1 MNSCKFIITDS
12 TGKPHVFESEAALDD
27 FFYNNVNYI
36 KKKGFTNDIVFSR
49 SPDALRTRNILLEQK
64 EKAKDLKETFLKA
77 KRNAINL
84 DSDLALNPDPPFIGV
99 TKFLIG
105 RRNAEGNLLM
115 PEFREKTYWAD
126 RISHWTNPIR
136 NGESIQDMFNEWEI
150 RLLADGNTLDEK
162 YQNFL
167 NQRSQGG
174 TYKPLT
180 RQEAQNLRKAIE
192 TKWKI
197 VNTEGTAIHFVM
209 QQFFSELTDKY
220 GAPISKDGKTLH
232 VFDLIN
238 TPQDGFPSIQDYI
251 MDKIKT
257 DLKSEMGNK
266 YSDNLITPQLLDQ
279 LIHYGHDLL
288 TQIQTLIPGDLEFFP
303 ELQITG
309 DLHEVSSGPSKLL
322 GILDLVVVDQFGT
335 PHIFD
340 YKCSDKKY
348 SEFYKAKQRS
358 FWYQQAIYER
368 LLRQHGLNTTRS
380 NIRIAPITL
389 NNLHCENVEETLTNP
404 DNIQFAFDGIYYP
417 PNSDMIE
424 DIRQNIYGVS
434 SQGKSPIIDNIDEFL
449 PEEKIEDATTNGA
462 FSFVTNM
469 MGKFFPD
476 YTYNG
481 EEQDIRQ
488 EVEDAGGFE
497 KADDNLYHFKINSYK
512 DITAKD
518 PEELVEE
525 VKKYRKRQRERKP
538 QMAETVITALQYAI
552 ENNTKDITDIIKHI
566 DTRYLEDDKALQG
579 WFKNY
584 LQRYCNKDWR
594 IIPSETAKQFGCILL
609 RNNWTNQIDII
620 KLSTSNLKN
629 IRNIKGNNNTFLT
642 RAFQQDVVETS
653 NNRSRMLQ
661 DAEGNRELIET
672 LLMINTMP
680 TIFSGTYNNAVVGN
694 IEVINPY
701 KGEGLTAS
709 NEEILYS
716 YNKLKNFS
724 PIEGAQDNITNG
736 NIKLAPKW
744 ELFKRELDEALNDN
758 SSYKLSSQEYF
769 QKCQN
774 EIENILTGDNVETKI
789 RALLKVIKGLE
800 DTYQIKQLS
809 ANQLNS
815 ETDLSPV
822 YRLYYNSLITLGELR
837 GLKFRQQL
845 KESAKWV
852 EGGARNILVKGLN
865 GIWIDNPGNLTSQT
879 LNSITELHKIALQNV
894 RRDVTQNTS
903 KIRNL
908 VQKLKKEKN
917 FGYITSS
924 VKNDID
930 LYKNLYE
937 VTSDGD
943 FRFKF
948 VDSPSLSATEKE
960 LLKYALYIINRN
972 RFPTY
977 TDEQLA
983 AREAGNDISYYRV
996 PLCRANRTDQ
1006 RDAPIKKKAGENG
1019 ELEDYQKSYLNS
1031 LVDNLKQLNPKVAL
1045 QDLRD
1050 NIYGIFTE
1058 DDSDYK
1064 DAAKL
1069 FDLTTIFDAT
1079 EPDASGNNLQNRLD
1093 AIATRGTGYFEQ
1105 NLENL
1110 LFKHMVAYST
1120 KKRIDEIMPEI
1131 KSGMAYLINLGESQN
1146 TNFEN
1151 DVEYYQNYI
1160 QNKIK
1165 NQPIDEDPI
1174 LGSGEKSQ
1182 KVRAVTGKIKSAA
1195 SLVALGFSPI
1205 QWFGQRLDGLWKDI
1219 QFIIRKPDG
1228 TNAFTLKNMISAYK
1242 EVNKDLFHYSDK
1254 PTKCQ
1259 LINEL
1264 YGIND
1269 MDMNQYADKLR
1280 TDKHGLFNLN
1290 ELAYKFTSRP
1300 DFYNRMTI
1308 IVAQMKAQGVW
1319 DALDV
1324 VDGRLVYNYKKDKRF
1339 EAYANDRKDDPK
1351 YDEQRA
1357 LYLAIAQQFV
1367 EEGTSNPDGTLFQIG
1382 QDLPAAYTSK
1392 EMESMKSL
1400 CDLTYGYYT
1409 NENKSMIHSTFLGGL
1424 WMQMKT
1430 YWSGKKNQYL
1440 NSGGVRLLGHWEQ
1453 LKNDNGEPLYY
1464 QTDDDGNILLEEPPV
1479 PQNQVNNQ
1487 QMLIPFTQWK
1497 GQWQEGIILSVS
1509 NAVRAVYSDEDVD
1522 WYNPLTWLKGYNK
1535 YIDTLDPGMRATYR
1549 NNIRQLWLDLLG
1561 ALIVGALI
1569 GGLLA
1574 DKDKDLIKEAKDSG
1588 NLSDAAFASI
1598 FNIGTKS
1605 IAYSADDFNAFKS
1618 ITGPVLDWNP
1628 YAATQITTLIG
1639 KVSNAIFGDKS
1650 AFQNITNS
1658 FAATKAISP
1667 VMTYIAPDGG
1677 YIFPPNKDE

>member
-1 MNSCKFIITDS
+1 MNSCKFILTDNVGVS
-12 TGKPHVFESEAALDD
+12 HEFESEAALDD
-27 FFYNNVNYI
+27 FLYKAQDYL
-36 KKKGFTNDIVFSR
+36 KQLGFTNDIVFSR
-49 SPDALRTRNILLEQK
+49 SSDALRTRNILLEQK
-64 EKAKDLKETFLKA
+64 AKAQDLKETFLKA

-84 DSDLALNPDPPFIGV
+84 DSDLALNPDPPFVGV

-105 RRNAEGNLLM
+105 RRNANGNLLM
-115 PEFREKTYWAD
+115 PEFREDTYWAD

-136 NGESIQDMFNEWEI
+136 NGESIKDMFNEWEI
-150 RLLADGNTLDEK
+150 RLLADGDTIEDR

-174 TYKPLT
+174 TYKPLS

-197 VNTEGTAIHFVM
+197 VNTEGTAIHFVL
-209 QQFFSELTDKY
+209 QQFFSELTDKN
-220 GAPISKDGKTLH
+220 GNPVSKDGKTMH

-251 MDKIKT
+251 TDKINT

-266 YSDNLITPQLLDQ
+266 FKEDLITPQLLDQ

-288 TQIQTLIPGDLEFFP
+288 SQIQTLIPGDLEFFP

-309 DLHEVSSGPSKLL
+309 DLHEVSSGPKKLL

-368 LLRQHGLNTTRS
+368 LLRQHGLNTTKS

-389 NNLHCENVEETLTNP
+389 NNLHCENIEETLTNP
-404 DNIQFAFDGIYYP
+404 ENVQFAFDGIYYP

-424 DIRQNIYGVS
+424 DIRQNIYGIG
-434 SQGKSPIIDNIDEFL
+434 SQGSSPIIDNIDEFL
-449 PEEKIEDATTNGA
+449 PEERIVDATTNET

-469 MGKFFPD
+469 MSKFFPD
-476 YTYNG
+476 YSYNG

-488 EVEDAGGFE
+488 EVEDVGGFE
-497 KADDNLYHFKINSYK
+497 KADDNLYHFKVNSYK

-525 VKKYRKRQRERKP
+525 VKKYRKRQRERRP
-538 QMAETVITALQYAI
+538 QMADTVITALQYAI
-552 ENNTKDITDIIKHI
+552 ENNTKDINDIIKHI
-566 DTRYLEDDKALQG
+566 DTRYLEDSKALQG

-584 LQRYCNKDWR
+584 LQRYCNSDWK
-594 IIPSETAKQFGCILL
+594 IIPSETAKQFGCVLL

-620 KLSTSNLKN
+620 KLSTANLKTVRKIN
-629 IRNIKGNNNTFLT
+629 GNKNTILT
-642 RAFQQDVVETS
+642 RAFQQDVEETS
-653 NNRSRMLQ
+653 NDRSRMLQ
-661 DAEGNRELIET
+661 DAEGNREIIET
-672 LLMINTMP
+672 LLMLNTMP
-680 TIFSGTYNNAVVGN
+680 TIFSGTYNGAVVGN

-716 YNKLKNFS
+716 YNKLKGYA
-724 PIEGAQDNITNG
+724 PLEGAQDNIANG
-736 NIKLAPKW
+736 SIKLAPKW
-744 ELFKRELDEALNDN
+744 ELFKRELAEALDDN
-758 SSYKLSSQEYF
+758 SSYKLSTQEYF
-769 QKCQN
+769 RKCQN
-774 EIENILTGDNVETKI
+774 EIENILMGDNVEVKVQ
-789 RALLKVIKGLE
+789 ALLKVIKGLE

-852 EGGARNILVKGLN
+852 EDGAINIFVKGLN

-879 LNSITELHKIALQNV
+879 LNSITQLHKIALQNV
-894 RRDVTQNTS
+894 RRDITQNTS

-908 VQKLKKEKN
+908 VEKLKKEKN

-960 LLKYALYIINRN
+960 FLKFALYTINRN

-983 AREAGNDISYYRV
+983 EKEASNDISYYRV
-996 PLCRANRTDQ
+996 PLCRANKTNQ
-1006 RDAPIKKKAGENG
+1006 RDAPVKKRAGENG
-1019 ELEDYQKSYLNS
+1019 ELEDYQKSYLQS
-1031 LVDNLKQLNPKVAL
+1031 VADMLKSFNPKNAL
-1045 QDLRD
+1045 QEVRD
-1050 NIYGIFTE
+1050 TVYGVFTE
-1058 DDSDYK
+1058 EDSSYQ
-1064 DAAKL
+1064 DAARL

-1079 EPDASGNNLQNRLD
+1079 EPDAAGNNLQNRLD

-1105 NLENL
+1105 NLEDL

-1120 KKRIDEIMPEI
+1120 KRRIDEIMPEV
-1131 KSGMAYLINLGESQN
+1131 KSGLAYLINMGESQN

-1151 DVEYYQNYI
+1151 DVEYYQSYI
-1160 QNKIK
+1160 TNKIK
-1165 NQPIDEDPI
+1165 NQPLQKDPI

-1182 KVRAVTGKIKSAA
+1182 KVRAATSKIKSAA
-1195 SLVALGFSPI
+1195 SLVALGFSPV
-1205 QWFGQRLDGLWKDI
+1205 QWFGQTIDGLWKDI

-1228 TNAFTLKNMISAYK
+1228 TNAFTVKNMVSAYK
-1242 EVNKDLFHYSDK
+1242 DVSKDLFHYSDK

-1269 MDMNQYADKLR
+1269 MDMNQYAEKLR

-1308 IVAQMKAQGVW
+1308 IIAQMKAQGVW
-1319 DALDV
+1319 DALEV
-1324 VDGRLVYNYKKDKRF
+1324 VDGKLVYNYKKDKRF
-1339 EAYANDRKDDPK
+1339 EAYANNRTDDPN
-1351 YDEQRA
+1351 YSAQRA
-1357 LYLAIAQQFV
+1357 LYTAIAQQFV

-1409 NENKSMIHSTFLGGL
+1409 NENKAMVHSTFLGGL

-1440 NSGGVRLLGHWEQ
+1440 NSGGVRVLGHWEQ
-1453 LKNDNGEPLYY
+1453 LQDSDGNPLYY
-1464 QTDDDGNILLEEPPV
+1464 QTDDQGNILHDEPPV
-1479 PQNQVNNQ
+1479 SQDQVNNQ
-1487 QMLIPFTQWK
+1487 QVLIPFTQWK
-1497 GQWQEGIILSVS
+1497 GQWQEGIILTVS
-1509 NAVRAVYSDEDVD
+1509 KSIRGMFKDSEVD
-1522 WYNPLTWLKGYNK
+1522 WYNPFTWLGGYNR
-1535 YIDTLDPGMRATYR
+1535 YIQTLDPSVQKAYR
-1549 NNIRQLWLDLLG
+1549 NNIRQMWMDLLG
-1561 ALIVGALI
+1561 LFLIGTLL

-1574 DKDKDLIKEAKDSG
+1574 DKDKELIKNAKDSG
-1588 NLSDAAFASI
+1588 ELSDAAFASL
-1598 FNIGTKS
+1598 FNVGYRS
-1605 IAYSADDFNAFKS
+1605 IVYSADDFNAWKS
-1618 ITGPVLDWNP
+1618 VTGPIFDWNP
-1628 YAATQITTLIG
+1628 YASTQI
-1639 KVSNAIFGDKS
+1639 SNIIKRVFNASTGDKS
-1650 AFQNITNS
+1650 MFQNITNT
-1658 FAATKAISP
+1658 FAATKTVSP
-1667 VMTYIAPDGG
+1667 IMTYLAPDGG
-1677 YIFPPNKDE
+1677 YIFPPSEE